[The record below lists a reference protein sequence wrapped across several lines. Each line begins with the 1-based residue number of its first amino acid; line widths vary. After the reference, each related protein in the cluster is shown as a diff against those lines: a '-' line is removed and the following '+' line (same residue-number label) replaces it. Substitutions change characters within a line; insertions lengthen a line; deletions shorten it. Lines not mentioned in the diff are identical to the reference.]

1 VDPGAVGALYA
12 EVPGR
17 FVAARNELAAR
28 LKERG
33 DAEGASAVKALPRP
47 TVAAWAVDALARDH
61 AGDLEALVRAGE
73 DLASAQRQVTAG
85 AGADRLREVTEERRS
100 LIDRLV
106 RAAAKALEGAGM
118 PAPRAT
124 LDKVADT
131 LAAIASNRDAA
142 ARVQA
147 GVLDKELP
155 APAGFGDE
163 RLDAALLASVSHL
176 PRGPADDLAVSPRRQ
191 RKDRERARRSAR
203 LAEEATDLEE
213 TADRLERTAKDAEA
227 AAASARKAAATARR
241 RADAARRKAEQA
253 GA

>member
-1 VDPGAVGALYA
+1 MDPAAVAALYA
-12 EVPGR
+12 EEPGR
-17 FVAARNELAAR
+17 FVAARNDLAAR

-33 DAEGASAVKALPRP
+33 DVQGASAVKALRRP

-61 AGDLEALVRAGE
+61 AGDLDALVRAGE

-85 AGADRLREVTEERRS
+85 AGADRLREVTEERRA

-106 RAAAKALEGAGM
+106 RAAGQALQGAGM
-118 PAPRAT
+118 TAPRAT

-131 LAAIASNRDAA
+131 LAAIASDRDAS

-163 RLDAALLASVSHL
+163 RLDAALLASVSDL
-176 PRGPADDLAVSPRRQ
+176 PKRPAGDLAVSPQRQ
-191 RKDRERARRSAR
+191 RRDRERARRLAR
-203 LAEEATDLEE
+203 LAEDATDLEE
-213 TADRLERTAKDAEA
+213 TADRLERTAKDAED
-227 AAASARKAAATARR
+227 AAASARKAAASAKR
-241 RADAARRKAEQA
+241 RAAAARRKAEQA